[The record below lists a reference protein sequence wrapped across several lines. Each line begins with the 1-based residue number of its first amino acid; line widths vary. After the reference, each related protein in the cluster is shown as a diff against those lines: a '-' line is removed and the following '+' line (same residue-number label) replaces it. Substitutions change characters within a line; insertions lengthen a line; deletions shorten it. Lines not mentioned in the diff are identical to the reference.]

1 MVSTICSELKIRI
14 ATMALDFSR
23 YFRGEVNGWFQQML
37 LDMLAG
43 VRPRIGL
50 AVRQLPAPIFLGCGI
65 TKKQSGFKGKEKK
78 MKALKENLKTIAT
91 YEGADSVNAEG
102 FYAWTPS
109 DTTLLEQLA
118 MTGTLG
124 NSFYASAKD
133 VAQGAVELLERSDA
147 EALAA
152 AIVRGR
158 NEGFIRSFPILGLV
172 YLSKK
177 DSKIFQETF
186 NKVVL
191 TGNDLVDFIE
201 VAKSMRGLGRSI
213 KKAIAG
219 WIKKN
224 TTTHYAQKY
233 RKQIAD
239 AIRLSRFKGE
249 DSIYAYILNAY
260 PRVKGFSG
268 GKLEKAYAEYPDLA
282 AHRDFT
288 AALESGDLRTAET
301 LLRENDIDVNSLTSY
316 YGCFDKGLWAS
327 VAVRS
332 PVMRFVKYI
341 SKFLR
346 EGVLTEE
353 LLKAKVNVESLKKA
367 KVFPF
372 RLYRAYCA
380 LSENI
385 KVDITMDCPS
395 SVGKT
400 IETALEDAKLKLK
413 REDVLKYLSKVMDEY
428 AHAYDWS
435 LFADAKWIVAPDVS
449 GSMHCLIGGCDLL
462 SAAIESSSSLTYA
475 DISGMFTG
483 FFLKGLKNV
492 AVLPWDT
499 EVRNYALSPNEPVM
513 KHIRAIKAMVGGGTY
528 MEVGVKYMIRADIDA
543 DYVVFLTD
551 TEEYGEGW
559 LKSWKEY
566 HRKHPQTVAF
576 VIRGDSY
583 MTSPIPETEAA
594 KLNVHQIFGWNDSVI
609 DYMKFVIANKKKAA

>member
-1 MVSTICSELKIRI
+1 
-14 ATMALDFSR
+14 
-23 YFRGEVNGWFQQML
+23 
-37 LDMLAG
+37 
-43 VRPRIGL
+43 
-50 AVRQLPAPIFLGCGI
+50 
-65 TKKQSGFKGKEKK
+65 
-78 MKALKENLKTIAT
+78 MKALKENMKTIAT
-91 YEGADSVNAEG
+91 YAGADKVNAEG

-124 NSFYASAKD
+124 NSFYANAKD
-133 VAQGAVELLERSDA
+133 ATQDAAALLERSDA

-158 NEGFIRSFPILGLV
+158 NEGFIRAFPILGLV

-224 TTTHYAQKY
+224 TTSYYAQKY

-260 PRVKGFSG
+260 PDVKGLSDE
-268 GKLEKAYAEYPDLA
+268 KLDNAYAEYPDLA
-282 AHRDFT
+282 AHRDFV
-288 AALESGDLRTAET
+288 AAVESGDLKSAEA

-316 YGCFDKGLWAS
+316 YGRFNSGLWAA

-341 SKFLR
+341 AKFLR

-353 LLKAKVNVESLKKA
+353 LLKAKVNVETLKKA

-380 LSENI
+380 LSEKMEANA
-385 KVDITMDCPS
+385 KVDRSGTI
-395 SVGKT
+395 GGI
-400 IETALEDAKLKLK
+400 IETALEGAKLKLK
-413 REDVLKYLSKVMDEY
+413 KEDVLKYLAEVIDEY
-428 AHAYDWS
+428 ANEYDWS
-435 LFADAKWIVAPDVS
+435 LFADAKWIIAPDVS
-449 GSMHCLIGGCDLL
+449 GSMCSPIGGGDLL
-462 SAAIESSSSLTYA
+462 SAVIGGSSSSALTYA

-492 AVLPWDT
+492 SVIPWDT
-499 EVRNYALSPNEPVM
+499 GVYDYALSPKDPVM
-513 KHIRAIKAMVGGGTY
+513 NHIKTIKKMVGGGTY
-528 MEVGVKYMIRADIDA
+528 MEVGVEHMIRKDIDA

-551 TEEYGEGW
+551 TEEYGGGW
-559 LKSWKEY
+559 LKSWKKY
-566 HRKHPQTVAF
+566 HCKHPEAVAF
-576 VIRGDSY
+576 VLRGDSY
-583 MTSPIPETEAA
+583 MTSPIPEDEAA
-594 KLNVHQIFGWNDSVI
+594 ALNVHQIFGWNDSVI
-609 DYMKFVIANKKKAA
+609 DYMKFVIAGKKKAA